1 MTIGCA
7 LCFRLG
13 TYQKQNCR
21 RAIGVTRFIYSI
33 GVATEVFRH
42 AKPAWRGHP
51 GGTSTRSSARA
62 SLRTTRS
69 ARKSRVGG
77 QEGASMN
84 FGTAMKIWPNPIHP
98 AGPPRL
104 KKENRAGAG
113 SFRAV

>member
-1 MTIGCA
+1 MTVGCA
-7 LCFRLG
+7 VCFRLE
-13 TYQKQNCR
+13 TYQEQNCR
-21 RAIGVTRFIYSI
+21 RPIGVTRFIYSI

-42 AKPAWRGHP
+42 AKPAWRDLYKKFSAGKLEDHP
-51 GGTSTRSSARA
+51 SGTEVA
-62 SLRTTRS
+62 SW
-69 ARKSRVGG
+69 G

-84 FGTAMKIWPNPIHP
+84 FGTAMKIWPNPNHP